1 MLSGTFNKTLF
12 AGLTLALVAVFIL
25 PYLLVVIVFMIFL
38 VLAYQSKRSFVL
50 SSIIIALLVFT
61 RTEFQDLRNIITGL
75 SLVTLFFL
83 FFKEYALNFRRYP
96 RLPAEYKLLIL
107 FLILTV
113 SFSTLANGIS
123 ALSSFVLTRMLI
135 FFALCYALFSFGNKN
150 IYRYI
155 NSLIIAQLIIG
166 ISILYDFIKGGLSF
180 FLKNGVLARFTGIH
194 DNPNFIGLIAII
206 TTCYLIALLFSEKIK
221 YKKIRMLFSFLLL
234 INALIILI
242 TDSRAAIISILIS
255 SSIII
260 YLLNK
265 KILKR
270 LIFIFTGIFILL
282 LFLPYVQEFLLLLL
296 RSDEINAR
304 EYFWSSGI
312 EMFQDHWLWG
322 VGPERFPDHF
332 YTYLPSFAKTMFTEI
347 GAFDIGKIPSP
358 HNYFLLMSS
367 ENGIAGLISSFLI
380 FGIYFNIVIKNLKMS
395 KMIDKEYYII
405 SVALLGIG
413 IGTFIRAFFEVSGV
427 FSYGYILQD
436 LPFWLSYTI
445 LFILYAKLKEVRMLE
460 GNIENGAY
468 N

>member
-12 AGLTLALVAVFIL
+12 AGLALALVAVFIL

-61 RTEFQDLRNIITGL
+61 RTEFQDLRNIVTGL
-75 SLVTLFFL
+75 SLVILFFL
-83 FFKEYALNFRRYP
+83 FFKEYALNFQRYP

-135 FFALCYALFSFGNKN
+135 FFALCYSLFSFGNKN

-221 YKKIRMLFSFLLL
+221 YKKIRMLISFLLL

-282 LFLPYVQEFLLLLL
+282 LFFPYVQEFLLLLF